1 MSLKNIY
8 FVANWKMHGSINS
21 SHLVKKIRNFSNKN
35 AKLGKSK
42 IILCVP
48 YLFISLFKNILKN
61 SSIKLGAQNV
71 SNVPEDYGAYTGSIS
86 PRMLKDAGIK
96 YIILGH
102 SELREKGENNNSI
115 KKKLVIR

>member
-61 SSIKLGAQNV
+61 LVLNWVHKMFQMYLKTTELIQAQLV
-71 SNVPEDYGAYTGSIS
+71 REC
-86 PRMLKDAGIK
+86 LKT
-96 YIILGH
+96 
-102 SELREKGENNNSI
+102 
-115 KKKLVIR
+115 LV